1 MIIPVAVRHR
11 EGENTRSAA
20 MVRQGLELRRVHS
33 NFDGLLFFPQL
44 RLSTSSRGFSKVM
57 DLRLDFSLVVNSLV
71 LFLTSY
77 VSSVFLLLLYYC
89 SSISLCFLVVLNPAP
104 FPPVVRPQ
112 IHGIISP
119 SLPDLLHGGLV
130 RPRLPASACHYRLGL
145 SPFHVAATRPSSR
158 VVGCR
163 APKS

>member
-1 MIIPVAVRHR
+1 MIIPVAVRHP

-33 NFDGLLFFPQL
+33 NFDGLLFFSQL
-44 RLSTSSRGFSKVM
+44 RLSSSSRGFSKVM
-57 DLRLDFSLVVNSLV
+57 DLRLDFSLVVNSLFF
-71 LFLTSY
+71 FLTSY
-77 VSSVFLLLLYYC
+77 VSSIFLLLLYC
-89 SSISLCFLVVLNPAP
+89 SSISRCFLVVLNPAP

-112 IHGIISP
+112 IHGVISP
-119 SLPDLLHGGLV
+119 SLPDLLYGGLV
-130 RPRLPASACHYRLGL
+130 RPRLPASACRYRPAL

-163 APKS
+163 ARQS